1 MSHNETKER
10 LTDLIVRFNPV
21 ISIYDSQA
29 RQHASY
35 LAEHLLANGIGKTKR
50 EVKREVLDSVKI
62 RLNTVLE
69 ALYNQYTPPGANVG
83 FINGV
88 RAMRCEIEVAL
99 EKIIKELLE
108 KEC

>member
-1 MSHNETKER
+1 MTKHEEKER
-10 LTDLIVRFNPV
+10 LTNLIIRFSPV
-21 ISIYDSQA
+21 TSIYDAHA
-29 RQHASY
+29 RERASH
-35 LAEHLLANGIGKTKR
+35 LAEHLIDHGIGKTAA

-99 EKIIKELLE
+99 EKIIKEMLE
-108 KEC
+108 KE